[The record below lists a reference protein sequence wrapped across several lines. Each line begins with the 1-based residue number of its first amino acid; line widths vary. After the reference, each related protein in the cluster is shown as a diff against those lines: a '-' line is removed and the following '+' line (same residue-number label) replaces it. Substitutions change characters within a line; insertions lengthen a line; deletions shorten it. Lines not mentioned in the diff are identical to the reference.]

1 MLYRHTLIAKGLAA
15 RLYEIGINPIERN
28 DHNSSLRKGF
38 TISIANQAKVFI
50 RKGEIEESQATVD
63 EFLK

>member
-1 MLYRHTLIAKGLAA
+1 MAA

-50 RKGEIEESQATVD
+50 RKDEIEESQLTVD